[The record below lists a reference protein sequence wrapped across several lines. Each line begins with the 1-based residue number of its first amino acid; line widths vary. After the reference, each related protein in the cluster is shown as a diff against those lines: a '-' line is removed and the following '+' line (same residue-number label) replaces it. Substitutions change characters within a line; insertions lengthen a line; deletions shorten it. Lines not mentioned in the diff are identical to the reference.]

1 MHALDIV
8 DVHIWAPSPT
18 AAYREQI
25 RDETS
30 GKTSSVLVLNSPGDG
45 PLTPA
50 FSTQQIGNALDGV
63 NYPST
68 VEKLSQANQ
77 FKKSPTCPA
86 DGVFPGHTYC
96 DDIVR

>member
-1 MHALDIV
+1 VLGHSFVGPTHCAKYGGPFCIYPWFSWDGHAFN
-8 DVHIWAPSPT
+8 
-18 AAYREQI
+18 Y
-25 RDETS
+25 
-30 GKTSSVLVLNSPGDG
+30 
-45 PLTPA
+45 
-50 FSTQQIGNALDGV
+50 GV